1 MDGEQQLENAGK
13 IGIIGGSGFYDIDGF
28 EKVNEVRQDTP
39 WGEPSDK
46 YSIYKYSGKEIVFLA
61 RHGEGHKLLPSEI
74 NYRAN
79 IYGMKM
85 LGVDRIISVSAVGS
99 YKEEIAPRSIVII
112 DQFFDRTRRNDGTT
126 FFGNGIAAHVSF
138 AEPVCPVLSEVLY
151 DSIVKT
157 NVRVHKGGTYV
168 NMEGP
173 AFSTKAESL
182 FFKKQGMDVI
192 GMTNISEA
200 RLAREAEICYSTIA
214 LVTDYD
220 AWREGLEAVSVKE
233 VISNLVETA
242 KFAKEGIK
250 AAMSEIPSVRD
261 CECKTALSNALITD
275 KKVIDPETREKL
287 SLLIDDYLN

>member
-1 MDGEQQLENAGK
+1 MDNGGK

-28 EKVNEVRQDTP
+28 EKVEEIRQDTP

-46 YSIYKYSGKEIVFLA
+46 YSTYKFSNKEIVFLA
-61 RHGEGHKLLPSEI
+61 RHGEGHILLPSEI

-85 LGVDRIISVSAVGS
+85 LGVERIISVSAVGS
-99 YKEEIAPRSIVII
+99 YREEIAPGNIVIV
-112 DQFFDRTRRNDGTT
+112 DQFFDRTRRSEGTT

-138 AEPVCPVLSEVLY
+138 AKPVCPILSEVLY
-151 DSIVKT
+151 DSMSKT
-157 NVRVHKGGTYV
+157 EVSVHKNGTYV

-200 RLAREAEICYSTIA
+200 RLAREAEICYCTVA

-220 AWREGLEAVSVKE
+220 AWHEELEAVNVTE
-233 VISNLVETA
+233 VISNLVEATR
-242 KFAKEGIK
+242 FAKEGI
-250 AAMSEIPSVRD
+250 AAAISEIPLLRD
-261 CECKTALSNALITD
+261 CKCKTALSNALITD
-275 KKVIDPETREKL
+275 KKMINSATREKL
-287 SLLIDDYLN
+287 SLLIGKYLN

>member
-1 MDGEQQLENAGK
+1 M
-13 IGIIGGSGFYDIDGF
+13 
-28 EKVNEVRQDTP
+28 
-39 WGEPSDK
+39 
-46 YSIYKYSGKEIVFLA
+46 
-61 RHGEGHKLLPSEI
+61 PSEI

-85 LGVDRIISVSAVGS
+85 LGVERIISVSAVGS

-112 DQFFDRTRRNDGTT
+112 DQFFDRTRRTEGTT

-138 AEPVCPVLSEVLY
+138 AEPVCPVLSQALY

-157 NVRVHKGGTYV
+157 GVIVHKNGTYV

-173 AFSTKAESL
+173 AFSTKAESQ

-200 RLAREAEICYSTIA
+200 RLAREAELCYSTIA

-220 AWREGLEAVSVKE
+220 AWHEELEAVSVRE
-233 VISNLVETA
+233 VIGNLVEAT
-242 KFAKEGIK
+242 KYAKEGIK
-250 AAMSEIPSVRD
+250 AALSEIPSARD

-275 KKVIDPETREKL
+275 KKVIDPETRGKL
-287 SLLIDDYLN
+287 SLLIDKYLN

>member
-1 MDGEQQLENAGK
+1 MGNTGK

-85 LGVDRIISVSAVGS
+85 LGVERIISVSAVGS
-99 YKEEIAPRSIVII
+99 YKEEIAPRDIVVI
-112 DQFFDRTRRNDGTT
+112 DQFFDRTRRSEGTT

-138 AEPVCPVLSEVLY
+138 AEPVCPVLSDVLFE
-151 DSIVKT
+151 SISKT
-157 NVRVHKGGTYV
+157 NVSVHKNGTYV

-182 FFKKQGMDVI
+182 FFKKEGMDVI

-220 AWREGLEAVSVKE
+220 AWHAELEAVSVRE
-233 VISNLVETA
+233 VFSNLVEAT
-242 KFAKEGIK
+242 KFAKEGIQ
-250 AAMSEIPSVRD
+250 AAISEIPSVRD
-261 CECKTALSNALITD
+261 CKCKTALSNALITD
-275 KKVIDPETREKL
+275 IKAIDPKTREKL
-287 SLLIDDYLN
+287 SLIIDEYLI